1 MDLSIRLLFSHNI
14 IIISVIKCVAKPKQV
29 FAETSVEQ
37 AELLA
42 KLDAVQQA
50 LATLRQ
56 TFDDKIAEYV
66 HKNVLFD
73 NMHRELVRYQN
84 GALDK
89 IVDTIALDIIQLVGT
104 TKAHVHVYEKKEA
117 AMGLKKK
124 CILSMV
130 IFLLL
135 FIPFEKSYAAPS
147 IDTGEQGSDLH
158 EINPTIGTNSDETDV
173 QHLEEDLEMDAS
185 NTISGNTV
193 SENNSEYMV
202 TDGQYYDKN
211 ETSKLPNDTVIMG
224 GVSAG
229 KGTGYVSF
237 LVHVPDT
244 VHEEAYVYVANI
256 NSYKSYGVY
265 VYEVNNYST
274 VICLPF
280 GTYTVLE
287 GGLTSDIRGL
297 FYAENKTFTVK
308 DGPNIVD
315 ITINSFAQES
325 ESTDANYI
333 DDKVP
338 EEPSIQEN
346 PNDINDQANGTRN
359 EQQNERVIEHEN
371 KSSVRTIFFSILF
384 ITVPS
389 VIVFLVWKKFAKHV
403 QKGFDD

>member
-1 MDLSIRLLFSHNI
+1 
-14 IIISVIKCVAKPKQV
+14 
-29 FAETSVEQ
+29 
-37 AELLA
+37 
-42 KLDAVQQA
+42 
-50 LATLRQ
+50 
-56 TFDDKIAEYV
+56 
-66 HKNVLFD
+66 
-73 NMHRELVRYQN
+73 
-84 GALDK
+84 
-89 IVDTIALDIIQLVGT
+89 
-104 TKAHVHVYEKKEA
+104 
-117 AMGLKKK
+117 MGLKKK

-135 FIPFEKSYAAPS
+135 FIPFEKTYAAPS
-147 IDTGEQGSDLH
+147 IDTGEQGSDLQ
-158 EINPTIGTNSDETDV
+158 ESNSSIENNLDKTDA
-173 QHLEEDLEMDAS
+173 QHLEESLEM
-185 NTISGNTV
+185 NTSDGISGNTV

-202 TDGQYYDKN
+202 IDGQYYDKD

-315 ITINSFAQES
+315 ITINSFATQES
-325 ESTDANYI
+325 EGTDSNYI

-338 EEPSIQEN
+338 EEPSMPEN
-346 PNDINDQANGTRN
+346 PDDINYQANETRS
-359 EQQNERVIEHEN
+359 EQQNEPAIEHEN

-389 VIVFLVWKKFAKHV
+389 VTVFLVWKKFAKRV
-403 QKGFDD
+403 PKGFDD